1 MASAPYP
8 GYLPGGADL
17 AALRYAPKRSFSGI
31 GIVIGLH
38 LLLAWALV
46 SGLAQRA
53 VEVIKAPIQ
62 TRLIEE
68 VKPPPPPP
76 PPVLPPPP
84 NMPPPL
90 LPQVPVPVVIPQVV
104 PPPAITP
111 PPPPPPTMAPPP
123 TQTAPPPDAIRAPAP
138 PAPPAPPAGTQRV
151 ATPEEIYAAGLRNYV
166 NGIKRYPTSREAR
179 QLRPQ
184 GTVRIWIVIDRAGE
198 LKDSGVETS
207 SGVLLLDNEAL
218 RTVRNGHF
226 PTIPA
231 EAYAGQAS
239 VRFTFAIEY
248 LPPGN

>member
-1 MASAPYP
+1 MASTPYP
-8 GYLPGGADL
+8 GYLPGSADL
-17 AALRYAPKRSFSGI
+17 ASLQYQPKRSFSGI
-31 GIVIGLH
+31 AIVIGLH
-38 LLLAWALV
+38 ALLAWALI
-46 SGLAQRA
+46 SGLARQM

-84 NMPPPL
+84 NVPPPT

-104 PPPAITP
+104 PPPAVTQP
-111 PPPPPPTMAPPP
+111 PPPPV
-123 TQTAPPPDAIRAPAP
+123 TAPPPPPQAAPPVETIRAPAP
-138 PAPPAPPAGTQRV
+138 AAAPATTQR
-151 ATPEEIYAAGLRNYV
+151 ATPEELYGAGLRTYV

-184 GTVRIWIVIDRAGE
+184 GTVRLWIVIDRAGE

-207 SGVLLLDNEAL
+207 SGVLMLDNEAL

-226 PTIPA
+226 PAIPA
-231 EAYAGQAS
+231 DAYAGQAT

-248 LPPGN
+248 IPPGN